1 MKAAAPAAPERREC
15 AVRNDAVHQ
24 SQFVYLNG
32 CSTPVLARLMYRA
45 DDPFT
50 VSLAF
55 RVDASEWVEWDF
67 SRELLLT
74 GLTEPAGI
82 GDVRLRPDLSTDDEF
97 LVLELESPD
106 GYAVVELE
114 TAEVQRFADATTAIV
129 PCGTEAERLDL
140 DALISELTTAQF

>member
-1 MKAAAPAAPERREC
+1 MRS
-15 AVRNDAVHQ
+15 DAVHQ

-55 RVDASEWVEWDF
+55 RVDARDWVEWDF
-67 SRELLLT
+67 SRELLLA

-82 GDVRLRPDLSTDDEF
+82 GDIRLRPDLATDEAY

-114 TAEVQRFADATTAIV
+114 IADVRRFADATTAIV
-129 PCGTEAERLDL
+129 PPGTEAERLDL
-140 DALISELTTAQF
+140 DRLIDELTTARP

>member
-1 MKAAAPAAPERREC
+1 MKAAGRAAPERREC

-55 RVDASEWVEWDF
+55 RVDAGEWVEWDF
-67 SRELLLT
+67 ARELLLA
-74 GLTEPAGI
+74 GLAEPAGI
-82 GDVRLRPDLSTDDEF
+82 GDVRLRPDLSDDEL

-114 TAEVQRFADATTAIV
+114 IADVARFADATVAIV
-129 PCGTEAERLDL
+129 PPGAEAERLDL
-140 DALISELTTAQF
+140 DALITELTAARP